1 MDRVNKFILLLIMV
15 FSGFLLVYFL
25 GNININKKIQTASVI
40 NSNDENYKDIFSDID
55 LSAKSVI
62 IYDFTS
68 NKKIYAYNENTPV
81 PLASLTKIMTAMV
94 ALESY
99 KTNSQIQIVKD
110 ALYPKDTVDFTD
122 NDKFLLN
129 DMVKLMLVSSSNN
142 AALSLSFINGPNKKS
157 VDHFVEKMNEKAN
170 NMGLDNTIFY
180 NPSGLDFD
188 VENNLP
194 GAIGTARDVAQMF
207 YDAQNEYPDI
217 FSYTTQR
224 AAMFPTLDG
233 KIITV
238 YNTDTSIGNLP
249 GLLAS
254 KTGYT
259 KLAGGNLAIMFST
272 EGHKV
277 GIVVLGSGKEE
288 RFSDVELLAQKTTDY
303 IKLKYK

>member
-1 MDRVNKFILLLIMV
+1 MV